1 MDAIGAFF
9 LTYGVQVCLFVIMAC
24 LGLSLSIGDF
34 IEAIAKPKAV
44 VLGMVGQLVLL
55 PGLAFL
61 LVAIFRPDPIIGIGM
76 VLLAACPGGVTSNA
90 YVLVAR
96 GDVALSVALTA
107 ISSLLI
113 VVSMP
118 LFTYLAFAT
127 LGDASR
133 TFDVPVESLMAS
145 LARLT
150 LLPIALGMLI
160 RWRFPAFAES
170 LQEGARKLAFV
181 MLMAV
186 IVGNTVSS
194 FDVLLANLVE
204 TGMLALLLNVAAM
217 AMGFGMAR
225 WFSLTDRQTVSIT
238 FEVGVQNLSLVLTLA
253 LAILGMPQYAV
264 FALVYALSMKVTA
277 LSFTAWSLRWLRVE
291 AA

>member
-1 MDAIGAFF
+1 MEAIAAFF

-24 LGLSLSIGDF
+24 LGLSLAVADF
-34 IEAIAKPKAV
+34 VDAIARPKAV
-44 VLGMVGQLVLL
+44 FLGLAGQLLLL

-61 LVAIFRPDPIIGIGM
+61 LVFLFRPDPTIGIGM

-113 VVSMP
+113 VVTMP
-118 LFTYLAFAT
+118 LLTYLAFAT
-127 LGDASR
+127 FGDESR
-133 TFDVPVESLMAS
+133 TIDVPAESLMWS

-150 LLPIALGMLI
+150 LLPIALGMFV
-160 RWRFPAFAES
+160 RWRFAALAES
-170 LQEGARKLAFV
+170 LQETARKIAFA

-186 IVGNTVSS
+186 IIGNTVSS

-204 TGMLALLLNVAAM
+204 IGLLALLLNIATM
-217 AMGFGMAR
+217 AMGFGLAR
-225 WFSLTDRQTVSIT
+225 AFSLTDRQTVSIT

-253 LAILGMPQYAV
+253 LAILAIPEYAV

-277 LSFTAWSLRWLRVE
+277 LSFTAWSLRWLRAE
-291 AA
+291 TA